1 MELLKDPGNTR
12 KVKDLPLPPAKPLR
26 SETLFVKGKVNVG
39 TLK

>member
-12 KVKDLPLPPAKPLR
+12 KVKDLPLPPSKPLR
-26 SETLFVKGKVNVG
+26 SDYLYQKGRIQVG